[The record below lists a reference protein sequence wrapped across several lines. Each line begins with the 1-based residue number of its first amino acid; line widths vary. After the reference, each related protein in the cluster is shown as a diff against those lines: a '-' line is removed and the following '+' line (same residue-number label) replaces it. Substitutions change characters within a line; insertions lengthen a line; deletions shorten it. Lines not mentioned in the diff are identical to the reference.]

1 MYSYVI
7 FLLKIVVSC
16 LVADDLPQKKKKHG
30 QGRVL
35 RLTRVTAL
43 FDHPQEFTTDIGG
56 PRATTKA
63 EKRLGI
69 SV

>member
-16 LVADDLPQKKKKHG
+16 LVADDLPQKKKHG